1 LTRPGA
7 STSRGPFGKTTAPRP
22 SKFDGPRDLVFR
34 TTTIAIDPQ
43 GSTRP
48 GRERPQLQRSLGKY
62 KRKRQ
67 PDQVVGG
74 KMPADVSVRSTSGDI
89 DGPVA
94 TAPPAVKRMAL
105 RLTSPD
111 AGPDIKP
118 VFIGDH
124 VRHSNLTSAQFL
136 SDDLLA
142 CGSFDGRR
150 IDLVS
155 INNDSGTLQ
164 RLHSA
169 PGTYRG
175 RRVQNDLLGASASGE
190 FFATSNF
197 HSGSSTLYSHD
208 GQKIFH
214 VRDFPNRL
222 TGYVHG
228 VRFYNDRVLALTACS
243 GPMGVHFFD
252 VESGAHL
259 LGIKIARKCQ
269 DVVFLS
275 PTRMLVLAVT
285 GHPQFMSFPI
295 YDSEIW
301 VVDFDLKTGKH
312 EIRGGRRFSKT
323 HYDAGVIHEGT
334 LFITDQYNN
343 RVQMIDI
350 ETLERVGSFGGYN
363 FPHGLDI
370 RNGVMAVT
378 NYGTSTLTIDKLP
391 APLPRRA
398 TRGVAPEHLKQQPAT
413 PMLGGPNP
421 ASEVVATVREREKVP
436 A

>member
-1 LTRPGA
+1 
-7 STSRGPFGKTTAPRP
+7 
-22 SKFDGPRDLVFR
+22 
-34 TTTIAIDPQ
+34 
-43 GSTRP
+43 
-48 GRERPQLQRSLGKY
+48 
-62 KRKRQ
+62 
-67 PDQVVGG
+67 
-74 KMPADVSVRSTSGDI
+74 MHADVSAGSASGDI
-89 DGPVA
+89 DGPSA
-94 TAPPAVKRMAL
+94 AASPPAKRMAL
-105 RLTSPD
+105 RLTSPQT
-111 AGPDIKP
+111 GPDIR
-118 VFIGDH
+118 VHFIGDH
-124 VRHSNLTSAQFL
+124 ARHSNLTSAQFL

-150 IDLVS
+150 IDLIS
-155 INNDSGTLQ
+155 INKDSGTLK

-175 RRVQNDLLGASASGE
+175 KRVQNDLLGASASGE

-208 GQKIFH
+208 GEKIFH

-222 TGYVHG
+222 KGYVHG

-252 VESGAHL
+252 IESGAHL
-259 LGIKIARKCQ
+259 LAIKIARKCQ
-269 DVVFLS
+269 DIIFLS

-285 GHPQFMSFPI
+285 GHPQFKSFPI

-312 EIRGGRRFSKT
+312 EIRGGRRYGKT
-323 HYDAGVIHEGT
+323 HYDAGAVHEGT

-343 RVQMIDI
+343 RLQMVDI
-350 ETLERVGSFGGYN
+350 ETLEKVGHFAGYD

-370 RNGVMAVT
+370 RNGLMAVT
-378 NYGTSTLTIDKLP
+378 NYGTSTLTLDKLP
-391 APLPRRA
+391 NPLPRRA
-398 TRGVAPEHLKQQPAT
+398 ARGQIPEHLKPQVFMPLLSA
-413 PMLGGPNP
+413 PNP
-421 ASEVVATVREREKVP
+421 TVEVSAAMEEREKAP

>member
-1 LTRPGA
+1 MRGDGSERLA
-7 STSRGPFGKTTAPRP
+7 S
-22 SKFDGPRDLVFR
+22 D
-34 TTTIAIDPQ
+34 
-43 GSTRP
+43 
-48 GRERPQLQRSLGKY
+48 
-62 KRKRQ
+62 
-67 PDQVVGG
+67 
-74 KMPADVSVRSTSGDI
+74 DVDR
-89 DGPVA
+89 PVA
-94 TAPPAVKRMAL
+94 TASPAVKRMSI
-105 RLTSPD
+105 RLTSPE
-111 AGPDIKP
+111 APEISP

-155 INNDSGTLQ
+155 IDRASGTLK

-169 PGTYRG
+169 PGTYKG
-175 RRVQNDLLGASASGE
+175 KRVQNDLLGASASGE

-214 VRDFPNRL
+214 VRDFPVRIS
-222 TGYVHG
+222 GFVHG
-228 VRFYNDRVLALTACS
+228 VRFYNDHVLALTACS

-252 VESGAHL
+252 IESGRPL
-259 LGIKIARKCQ
+259 RGIKIARKCQ

-275 PTRMLVLAVT
+275 ETRMLVLAVT
-285 GHPQFMSFPI
+285 GHPQFESFPI

-312 EIRGGRRFSKT
+312 EIRGGRRYAKT

-343 RVQMIDI
+343 HVQMIDI
-350 ETLERVGSFGGYN
+350 DTLDRVGVFAGFD

-370 RNGVMAVT
+370 RDGVMAVT
-378 NYGTSTLTIDKLP
+378 NYGTATLTIDKLP
-391 APLPRRA
+391 TPLPRQAARSPA
-398 TRGVAPEHLKQQPAT
+398 LEHQKPQADMLTLDAPDFT
-413 PMLGGPNP
+413 P
-421 ASEVVATVREREKVP
+421 EVVATMG
-436 A
+436 

>member
-1 LTRPGA
+1 M
-7 STSRGPFGKTTAPRP
+7 
-22 SKFDGPRDLVFR
+22 R
-34 TTTIAIDPQ
+34 T
-43 GSTRP
+43 
-48 GRERPQLQRSLGKY
+48 
-62 KRKRQ
+62 
-67 PDQVVGG
+67 
-74 KMPADVSVRSTSGDI
+74 DVSVSSTSGHI

-94 TAPPAVKRMAL
+94 AAPQEAKRMTL
-105 RLTSPD
+105 RLTSTQE
-111 AGPDIKP
+111 GPDIKLH
-118 VFIGDH
+118 FIGDH
-124 VRHSNLTSAQFL
+124 ARHSNLTSAQFL

-155 INNDSGTLQ
+155 IDNDGGTLK
-164 RLHSA
+164 RIHSA
-169 PGTYRG
+169 PGTYG
-175 RRVQNDLLGASASGE
+175 GQRVQNDLLGASPSGE

-197 HSGSSTLYSHD
+197 HSGSSTLYCHD

-214 VRDFPNRL
+214 VRDLPTRL
-222 TGYVHG
+222 NGFVHG
-228 VRFYNDRVLALTACS
+228 VRFYNDHVLALTACS

-252 VESGAHL
+252 VESGAHR

-269 DVVFLS
+269 DIVFLS

-285 GHPQFMSFPI
+285 GHPRFKAFPI

-301 VVDFDLKTGKH
+301 VVDFDLKTGRH
-312 EIRGGRRFSKT
+312 EIRGGRRFEKA

-350 ETLERVGSFGGYN
+350 DTLERVGSFAGYD

-370 RNGVMAVT
+370 RNGLMAVT
-378 NYGTSTLTIDKLP
+378 NYGTSTLTVDKLP
-391 APLPRRA
+391 APLTRRA
-398 TRGVAPEHLKQQPAT
+398 ARGPTPEHLKPPVAR
-413 PMLGGPNP
+413 PMLSAPNP
-421 ASEVVATVREREKVP
+421 EPEVSATRDEREKVP